1 MKRLNI
7 VVEGQAEETYIN
19 EVLSLHLAQFD
30 VGAVARRVEFSRR
43 KQRIVSRGGLFDYPK
58 LKRDVTNWLKQ
69 DREALVTT
77 MVDLYHL
84 PSDFPKRG
92 EAKKITN
99 PFQKVALLESA
110 FAEDVDSRR
119 FIPNIQLHEFEAL
132 LFVDIARLRAYYPDY
147 SREIANLKAETARY
161 ANPEEI
167 NEGTATAPSKRI
179 LKYVPIYDKVIGG
192 SLMAIDLGLQAI
204 RSRCQHFHQWLMR
217 LEALAPPTP

>member
-1 MKRLNI
+1 
-7 VVEGQAEETYIN
+7 
-19 EVLSLHLAQFD
+19 
-30 VGAVARRVEFSRR
+30 
-43 KQRIVSRGGLFDYPK
+43 
-58 LKRDVTNWLKQ
+58 
-69 DREALVTT
+69 